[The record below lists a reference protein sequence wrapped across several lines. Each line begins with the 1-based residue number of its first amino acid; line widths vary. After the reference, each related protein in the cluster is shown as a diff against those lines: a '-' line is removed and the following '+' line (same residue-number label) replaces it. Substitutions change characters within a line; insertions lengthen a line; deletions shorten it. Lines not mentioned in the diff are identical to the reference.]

1 MTTPGSVKNTRLPLG
16 PVDRC
21 PAVNATM
28 ATMKYIDTTMP
39 ASDMTGTSMSVS
51 DMTMNAIFTTSG
63 IPATT
68 QATPASDDK
77 PEPYVIKNMSMLLV
91 ALES

>member
-39 ASDMTGTSMSVS
+39 PPDVTGTSMSVS
-51 DMTMNAIFTTSG
+51 DMTMNATFATSG
-63 IPATT
+63 ILAST

-77 PEPYVIKNMSMLLV
+77 PEPYVTKNI
-91 ALES
+91 